1 MRTIRT
7 TTISILAVGLLA
19 GSAVGVAA
27 QDDEAATD
35 APIGPSYFTGQLVSD
50 FDGTPF
56 GSNGV
61 LFEGDVIEV
70 SDPRVSGSLTR
81 AGTANFHEDVGDS
94 AVISFQADAWR
105 IENDAGTWSGQ
116 GTGLLRVGS
125 DGPPSVETSTV
136 VLTGEGGHEGH
147 TLYLI
152 VDWTAGDAAA
162 VVGAVFVGDA
172 PTAPELL
179 PAK

>member
-1 MRTIRT
+1 VRAIKTIT
-7 TTISILAVGLLA
+7 ILAIGLLA
-19 GSAVGVAA
+19 GSAVGAAA
-27 QDDEAATD
+27 QDEEANTD
-35 APIGPSYFTGQLVSD
+35 APVGPSYFTGQLVSD
-50 FDGTPF
+50 FDGKPY
-56 GSNGV
+56 GSGV
-61 LFEGDVIEV
+61 LFEGDAIEV

-94 AVISFQADAWR
+94 TVISFQADAWR

-116 GTGLLRVGS
+116 GTGLLRVGP

-136 VLTGEGGHEGH
+136 VLTGEGGYEGH

-172 PTAPELL
+172 PTAPELP
-179 PAK
+179 PAE